1 MYRMLWLNSPSN
13 MENSKISSVR
23 AVVTCSLQGGSGTG
37 PHVRL
42 PTALTRLNQFPWF
55 LAHFSVVL
63 FYLFYLVLFVFFS
76 PLVKISN
83 PPFAFDDRCGY
94 FSVRY
99 DGRASPDRLLGKIDS
114 SVVSKEREIEAVRG
128 LLKTAI
134 MLLRQQ
140 WMLTSSRMLDAA

>member
-1 MYRMLWLNSPSN
+1 M
-13 MENSKISSVR
+13 IFG
-23 AVVTCSLQGGSGTG
+23 TLQ
-37 PHVRL
+37 R
-42 PTALTRLNQFPWF
+42 RF
-55 LAHFSVVL
+55 
-63 FYLFYLVLFVFFS
+63 VLFVLFGFICFFS

-140 WMLTSSRMLDAA
+140 